1 MVFEP
6 LQRAYR
12 NWRRKRSRVGPGRL
26 PEPFFHAAGM
36 QTVRDRFAS
45 LDSDR
50 TGPSDVVRSVHG
62 ECFVCAESV
71 NFAVA
76 PPGPDGRVNWRETLT
91 CPGCG
96 LINRWRSCIHLFEAV
111 CEPTE
116 RDRIYLTE
124 RLSPV
129 YRTLAERYPL
139 LIGSEYVP
147 QARPGELIELHAEQ
161 VRNEDVTQLSFGDRA
176 LDAVLC
182 FDVLE
187 HVPDYRRALQE
198 FYRVLASGGQ
208 LVLSV
213 PFSYQQQTVVRAVV
227 GERGSIQHLV
237 PPCFHGDP
245 LAAGGVLSYYDF
257 GFDLVDELARAG
269 FTESF
274 LVCYRSRRWAY
285 PQENIAYIARKLGG

>member
-1 MVFEP
+1 MAFER
-6 LQRAYR
+6 LQRAYG
-12 NWRRKRSRVGPGRL
+12 NWRRKRSRIGPGHL
-26 PEPFFHAAGM
+26 PEPFCHAADM
-36 QTVRDRFAS
+36 QTIRDRFAA
-45 LDSDR
+45 LDPDQE
-50 TGPSDVVRSVHG
+50 GPSDAVRTVRG

-76 PPGPDGRVNWRETLT
+76 PPGPDGRINWRETLT

-111 CEPTE
+111 CEPTG

-129 YRTLAERYPL
+129 YRTLAKRYPR

-147 QARPGELIELHAEQ
+147 HARPGELVELHAEQ
-161 VRNEDVTQLSFGDRA
+161 VRNEDVTRLSFGDRT

-187 HVPDYRRALQE
+187 HVPDYRRALRE
-198 FYRVLASGGQ
+198 FHRVLVSGGQ

-227 GERGSIQHLV
+227 GDRGAVQHLL

-257 GFDLVDELARAG
+257 GFDLVDELTRAG

-274 LVCYRSRRWAY
+274 LVCYRSARWAY
-285 PQENIAYIARKLGG
+285 PQENIAYIARKLRG